1 MIENEDDRLLHML
14 LTQLDFQKK
23 LLQKR
28 HTISPDD
35 VMTDTSTKLAEA
47 CYHATCTN
55 VELAEFIEQLYQDK
69 CNRTDEVVLELTD
82 AFTFLLNQLLYINI
96 IPTRTLGAYYAE
108 AEKKYNATKGIKFHE
123 LIGQYNVAIGKLYH
137 KTRYKTWKTY
147 TELDDNVYAL
157 IPLVD
162 DVLITFLQLYVKLG
176 VSSDELCD
184 FYYRKH
190 DVNEKR
196 QEVGGKYETV

>member
-23 LLQKR
+23 LLKKR

-35 VMTDTSTKLAEA
+35 VMIDTSTKLAEA

-55 VELAEFIEQLYQDK
+55 VELAEFIDQMHKDD
-69 CNRTDEVVLELTD
+69 CNKTEEVMLELTD
-82 AFTFLLNQLLYINI
+82 SFTFLLNQLLYINV

-108 AEKKYNATKGIKFHE
+108 AEKMYNSSHAKYHE
-123 LIGQYNVAIGKLYH
+123 IIGRYNVAIGKLYH

-162 DVLITFLQLYVKLG
+162 DVLIIFLQLYIKLG
-176 VSSDELCD
+176 ATIDELCEY
-184 FYYRKH
+184 FYKKH
-190 DVNEKR
+190 DINEER
-196 QEVGGKYETV
+196 QEVGGKYEKV

>member
-23 LLQKR
+23 LLKKR

-35 VMTDTSTKLAEA
+35 VMIDTSTKLAEA

-55 VELAEFIEQLYQDK
+55 VELAEFIDQMHEDN
-69 CNRTDEVVLELTD
+69 CNKTDEVMLELTD
-82 AFTFLLNQLLYINI
+82 AFTFLLNQLLYINV

-108 AEKKYNATKGIKFHE
+108 AEKLYNSSRGIKYHE
-123 LIGQYNVAIGKLYH
+123 IIGQYNVAIGKLYH

-157 IPLVD
+157 ITLVD
-162 DVLITFLQLYVKLG
+162 EVLITFLQLYIKIG
-176 VSSDELCD
+176 ATIDELCEY
-184 FYYRKH
+184 FYEKH
-190 DVNEKR
+190 DINEQR
-196 QEVGGKYETV
+196 QEVGGKYEKV

>member
-1 MIENEDDRLLHML
+1 MIENEDDRLLNML

-23 LLQKR
+23 LLKKR

-35 VMTDTSTKLAEA
+35 VMIDTSTKLAEA

-55 VELAEFIEQLYQDK
+55 VELAEFIDQMRK
-69 CNRTDEVVLELTD
+69 HNSNKTDEVMLELTD
-82 AFTFLLNQLLYINI
+82 AFTFLLNQLLYINV
-96 IPTRTLGAYYAE
+96 IPSRTLCAYFAE
-108 AEKKYNATKGIKFHE
+108 AEKMYKRTRAKYYEI
-123 LIGQYNVAIGKLYH
+123 IGQYNIAIGKLYH

-162 DVLITFLQLYVKLG
+162 EVLITFLQLYIKLG
-176 VSSDELCD
+176 ATIDELCEY
-184 FYYRKH
+184 FYKKH
-190 DVNEKR
+190 EINEQR
-196 QEVGGKYETV
+196 QEVGGKYEKV

>member
-23 LLQKR
+23 LLKKR

-35 VMTDTSTKLAEA
+35 VMIDTSTKLAEA

-55 VELAEFIEQLYQDK
+55 VELAEFIDQMHKDS
-69 CNRTDEVVLELTD
+69 CNKTDEVMLELTD
-82 AFTFLLNQLLYINI
+82 AFTFLLNQLLYINV

-108 AEKKYNATKGIKFHE
+108 AEKMYNPTHAKYHE
-123 LIGQYNVAIGKLYH
+123 IIGQYNVAIGKLYH

-162 DVLITFLQLYVKLG
+162 EVLITFLQLYIKLG
-176 VSSDELCD
+176 VTIDELCEY
-184 FYYRKH
+184 FYKKH
-190 DVNEKR
+190 DINEQR
-196 QEVGGKYETV
+196 QEVGGKYEKV

>member
-1 MIENEDDRLLHML
+1 MIENEDDRLLNML
-14 LTQLDFQKK
+14 LTQLNFQKK

-35 VMTDTSTKLAEA
+35 VMTTTSAKLAEA

-55 VELAEFIEQLYQDK
+55 VELAEFIDQLYQDK
-69 CNRTDEVVLELTD
+69 CNKTDEVILELTD

-96 IPTRTLGAYYAE
+96 IPTRTLGAYYTE
-108 AEKKYNATKGIKFHE
+108 AKKKYNATNGIKFHE
-123 LIGQYNVAIGKLYH
+123 IIGQYNVAIGKLYH

-162 DVLITFLQLYVKLG
+162 EVLITFLQLYIKLG
-176 VSSDELCD
+176 VSDDDLCS
-184 FYYRKH
+184 FYYKKH
-190 DVNEKR
+190 DINEER

>member
-1 MIENEDDRLLHML
+1 MIENEDDRLLNML
-14 LTQLDFQKK
+14 LTQLTFQKK

-35 VMTDTSTKLAEA
+35 VMTSTSAKLAEA
-47 CYHATCTN
+47 CYHAACTN
-55 VELAEFIEQLYQDK
+55 VELAEFIDQLHQDK

-108 AEKKYNATKGIKFHE
+108 AEKMYNATRGIKFHE
-123 LIGQYNVAIGKLYH
+123 IIGQYNVSIGKLYH

-162 DVLITFLQLYVKLG
+162 EVLITFLQLYVKLG
-176 VSSDELCD
+176 VSADDLCTY
-184 FYYRKH
+184 FYKKH
-190 DVNEKR
+190 EINEQR